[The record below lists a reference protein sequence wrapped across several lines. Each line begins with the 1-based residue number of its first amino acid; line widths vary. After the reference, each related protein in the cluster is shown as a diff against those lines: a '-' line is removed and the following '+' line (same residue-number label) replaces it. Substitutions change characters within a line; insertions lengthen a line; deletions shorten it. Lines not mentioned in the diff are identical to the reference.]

1 MKKMAIG
8 KMLKYRL
15 MLKNPGLRK
24 YLPKTHW
31 LTRKSVFKMLRSY
44 SSVFIKPNHGSGGR
58 GIIRIRRKQNGYEV
72 RYGRKRKIVSRHSLY
87 KMIQSCQKASRK
99 YLVQRGLQLAKYKG
113 SIFDIRVYMQKP
125 HSKWG
130 ISGMV
135 ARVAAP
141 NHYVTNYHQG
151 GRGKSLEKVLINTLQ
166 SNRSKVNATKK
177 QIEKLSYQIAKTLGG
192 RYSHLR
198 ELGID
203 FAIEKNGRIWILEA
217 NTRPGYRLF
226 AQLPD
231 KTMIRKIRKNKRL
244 IRK

>member
-1 MKKMAIG
+1 MAIG

-15 MLKNPGLRK
+15 MFKHPGLRK
-24 YLPKTHW
+24 YLPKTRW
-31 LTRKSVFKMLRSY
+31 LTRKRVFKMLQSY
-44 SSVFIKPNHGSGGR
+44 SSVFIKPNHGSGGT
-58 GIIRIRRKQNGYEV
+58 GIIRIRRKHNGYEV
-72 RYGRKRKIVSRHSLY
+72 RYGPKRKIVPSHSLY
-87 KMIQSCQKASRK
+87 KAIQSYQKPSRK
-99 YLVQRGLQLAKYKG
+99 YLVQRGLRLAKYKG

-125 HSKWG
+125 HSKWVV
-130 ISGMV
+130 SGMI

-141 NHYVTNYHQG
+141 NRYVTNYHQG
-151 GRGKSLEKVLINTLQ
+151 GRGKSLEKVLVNTLQ
-166 SNRSKVNATKK
+166 SNRRKVNARKK
-177 QIEKLSYQIAKTLGG
+177 QIKKISYRIAEILKR

-203 FAIEKNGRIWILEA
+203 IAIEKNGRIWILEA

-231 KTMIRKIRKNKRL
+231 KTIIRKIRKNKRL